1 MRRLGL
7 LGVLLLLGVAWG
19 QKPRV
24 IFIVRDGT
32 GPTVCPLDHPGPKVV

>member
-7 LGVLLLLGVAWG
+7 LGVLVLLGVAWG
-19 QKPRV
+19 QKLRV
-24 IFIVRDGT
+24 IFIVRDSM

>member
-7 LGVLLLLGVAWG
+7 LGVLLLLGVAWS

-24 IFIVRDGT
+24 ILIVRDGT
-32 GPTVCPLDHPGPKVV
+32 GPAVYPLDHPGPKVV

>member
-7 LGVLLLLGVAWG
+7 LGVLLLLGITWG

-24 IFIVRDGT
+24 ISIVRDSM
-32 GPTVCPLDHPGPKVV
+32 GPTVCPLDYPGPKVV